1 MEWSERA
8 ERSMHK
14 LTFNSHLSHPILH
27 QQFHASITHRL
38 IDRSQ
43 DLLFALLD
51 HLYSCRFSTFLSNCW
66 IDRTKHFANEATSF
80 WGWVEQ
86 RYASFLNPTFEAYH
100 EGPVIPS
107 ANPKNI
113 VLWEAFFQ
121 RFDVAKLPTSAFMGP
136 RTFYD

>member
-1 MEWSERA
+1 
-8 ERSMHK
+8 
-14 LTFNSHLSHPILH
+14 
-27 QQFHASITHRL
+27 
-38 IDRSQ
+38 
-43 DLLFALLD
+43 LLFALLD